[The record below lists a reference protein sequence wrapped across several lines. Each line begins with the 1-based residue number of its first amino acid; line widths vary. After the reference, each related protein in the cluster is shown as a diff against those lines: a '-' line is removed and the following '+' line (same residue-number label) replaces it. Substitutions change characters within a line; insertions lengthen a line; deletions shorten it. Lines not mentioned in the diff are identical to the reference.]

1 MGGGNSISGVGGTD
15 HIINPGFPE
24 AGLTLPNSSNY
35 IATLEDSDVNG
46 KKAALP
52 KTVGSAVLEYGS
64 DRYYQATGE
73 RAALRG
79 GYWNATSSAGVF
91 ILTLGDAPSST
102 YSGIG
107 FRAAR

>member
-1 MGGGNSISGVGGTD
+1 MGGGNSVSGVAGTD

-52 KTVGSAVLEYGS
+52 KTIGSAVLEYGS

-73 RAALRG
+73 RAARRG
-79 GYWNATSSAGVF
+79 GDWRSTSDAGVF
-91 ILTLGDAPSST
+91 FLDLYYAPSRT
-102 YSGIG
+102 DNNLG
-107 FRAAR
+107 FRVAR